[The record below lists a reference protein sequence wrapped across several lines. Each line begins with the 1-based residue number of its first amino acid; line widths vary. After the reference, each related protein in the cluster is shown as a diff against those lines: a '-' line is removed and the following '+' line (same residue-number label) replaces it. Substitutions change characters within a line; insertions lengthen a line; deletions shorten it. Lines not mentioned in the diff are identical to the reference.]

1 MTDLRRSLRRVW
13 IRRQSVS
20 NADIKSKNEYNIG
33 DVLKHALPQDF
44 VKFGLIPELYT
55 VCRQ

>member
-1 MTDLRRSLRRVW
+1 MDQKA
-13 IRRQSVS
+13 IGF

-44 VKFGLIPELYT
+44 VKFGLIPSSSA
-55 VCRQ
+55 VCR

>member
-13 IRRQSVS
+13 IRKAIGF

-44 VKFGLIPELYT
+44 VKFGLIRSSSA
-55 VCRQ
+55 VCR